1 MIPSPTPPSPAHT
14 GCVSLDVLASA
25 KPAPLHHFRLDN
37 GLSVYLHE
45 DHSAPLAVVQ
55 LWYHVGS
62 SHEPPGHSNL
72 SHLLEHL
79 IFQGSSKLPAGQY
92 SRLIARL
99 GGVANATTHD
109 DATSFEMTLPA
120 TRLPVALEIMADAMK
135 NANLDPAA
143 FEQEA
148 KTVADERRLRVDNSP
163 IQLAFEQHRMLA
175 HGDNAYAVPSFGY
188 SIDLQEMSLASVRT
202 WYQTW
207 YQPNNATLVVAG
219 AIDPQALRHPV
230 ETYFAALP
238 PAPLREK
245 TAPRHSGVLAER
257 SQTLVQPTLVDG
269 LFMSFNVPS
278 QATAP
283 SRETDLALR
292 LLCQILGTGYSAR
305 LYSQLVRD
313 KRILKRTQL
322 TYDHHVR
329 GDTLLTLSTATV
341 PDRAT
346 VQQAATEV
354 WQLIDT
360 LRTAALPEAELEGAK
375 LRLLAR
381 QLYERDDLAHQATL
395 IGHAAAAGLDPA
407 RHVEEPRIIR
417 DLTSATL
424 QRVASEYLSRER
436 LTTTYLQHGVPA

>member
-1 MIPSPTPPSPAHT
+1 MISSPTPSNPAHT
-14 GCVSLDVLASA
+14 GCASLDVLASA
-25 KPAPLHHFRLDN
+25 KPTPLYHFRLDN

-45 DHSAPLAVVQ
+45 DRSAPLAAVQ

-99 GGVANATTHD
+99 GGVANAVTHD

-120 TRLPVALEIMADAMK
+120 TRLPVALEVMADAMK
-135 NANLDPAA
+135 TANLDPAA
-143 FEQEA
+143 FEQEV

-188 SIDLQEMSLASVRT
+188 SIDLEEMRLASVRT

-207 YQPNNATLVVAG
+207 YHPNNATLVVAG
-219 AIDPQALRHPV
+219 AIDPQALHHQV

-238 PAPLREK
+238 PAPLCQK
-245 TAPRHSGVLAER
+245 PAPRHTHVLAER

-292 LLCQILGTGYSAR
+292 LLCQVLGTGYSAW
-305 LYSQLVRD
+305 LYSHLVRD
-313 KRILKRTQL
+313 RRILKRTQL

-360 LRTAALPEAELEGAK
+360 LRTAALPAAELERAK

-407 RHVEEPRIIR
+407 LRDEEPRIIR

-424 QRVASEYLSRER
+424 QRVASEYLGRER
-436 LTTTYLQHGVPA
+436 LTTTYLQQGMPA

>member
-1 MIPSPTPPSPAHT
+1 MISSPPSRLT
-14 GCVSLDVLASA
+14 SLDALASA

-37 GLSVYLHE
+37 GFSVYLHE
-45 DHSAPLAVVQ
+45 DHSAPLAAVQ

-62 SHEPPGHSNL
+62 SHEPAGHSNL

-79 IFQGSSKLPAGQY
+79 IFQGSNKLPAGQY

-109 DATSFEMTLPA
+109 DATSFEMSLPA
-120 TRLPVALEIMADAMK
+120 TRLPIALEIMADAMQG
-135 NANLDPAA
+135 ANLEPAA
-143 FEQEA
+143 FRQEVKA
-148 KTVADERRLRVDNSP
+148 VAHERRLKVDNSP
-163 IQLAFEQHRMLA
+163 IQLAFEQHLRLA
-175 HGDNAYAVPSFGY
+175 HGDNAYGVPSFGY
-188 SIDLQEMSLASVRT
+188 PIDLQEMSLSSVRT
-202 WYQTW
+202 WYRTW

-219 AIDPQALRHPV
+219 AIDPQALRQQV
-230 ETYFAALP
+230 DTYFAALP

-245 TAPRHSGVLAER
+245 SIPRHSAVLAER

-283 SRETDLALR
+283 SRETALALR
-292 LLCQILGTGYSAR
+292 LLCQILGTGYSAQ
-305 LYSQLVRD
+305 LYNHLVRD

-329 GDTLLTLSTATV
+329 GDTLLTLSTTTV
-341 PDRAT
+341 PQRAT
-346 VQQAATEV
+346 AQQAATQV

-360 LRTAALPEAELEGAK
+360 LRTTALPHAVLEGAK
-375 LRLLAR
+375 LRLLATR
-381 QLYERDDLAHQATL
+381 LYERDDLAHQATL

-407 RHVEEPRIIR
+407 LLDEEPSIIR
-417 DLTSATL
+417 DLASTTL

-436 LTTTYLQHGVPA
+436 LTTTYLQQGVPA

>member
-1 MIPSPTPPSPAHT
+1 MISSPPPRRQAHT
-14 GCVSLDVLASA
+14 GSTSLDALVSA

-45 DHSAPLAVVQ
+45 DHSTPLAAVQ

-79 IFQGSSKLPAGQY
+79 IFQGSRKLPAGQY

-109 DATSFEMTLPA
+109 DATSFEMSLPA
-120 TRLPVALEIMADAMK
+120 TRLPIALEIMADAMQG
-135 NANLDPAA
+135 ANPEPAA
-143 FEQEA
+143 FAQEVKA
-148 KTVADERRLRVDNSP
+148 VADERRLRVDNSP
-163 IQLAFEQHRMLA
+163 IQLAFEQHRKLA
-175 HGDNAYAVPSFGY
+175 HEDNAYGVPSFGY
-188 SIDLQEMSLASVRT
+188 PVDLQEMSLASVRT
-202 WYQTW
+202 WYRTW

-219 AIDPQALRHPV
+219 AINPQALRQQV
-230 ETYFAALP
+230 DTYFAALP
-238 PAPLREK
+238 PAPLRDK
-245 TAPRHSGVLAER
+245 SAPRHSTVLAER

-283 SRETDLALR
+283 SRETALALR
-292 LLCQILGTGYSAR
+292 LLWQILGVGYSAR
-305 LYSQLVRD
+305 LYNHLVRD
-313 KRILKRTQL
+313 KRILTRTQL

-329 GDTLLTLSTATV
+329 GDTLLTLSASTV
-341 PDRAT
+341 PQRAT
-346 VQQAATEV
+346 AQQAATQV

-360 LRTAALPEAELEGAK
+360 LRSAALPHAVLEGAK
-375 LRLLAR
+375 LRLLATR
-381 QLYERDDLAHQATL
+381 LYERDDLAHQATL

-407 RHVEEPRIIR
+407 LLAEEPGIIR
-417 DLTSATL
+417 DLASSTL

-436 LTTTYLQHGVPA
+436 LTTTYLQQGVPA